1 MGLLSFNNLLTWT
14 LSASLTL
21 ESWNR
26 FRAEVL
32 EAEAITQSS
41 SALGGGSVSGMGVIK
56 LSNVNILMVV

>member
-1 MGLLSFNNLLTWT
+1 M
-14 LSASLTL
+14 

-26 FRAEVL
+26 FLAEVL

-41 SALGGGSVSGMGVIK
+41 SALEDNAICKWDGVIK

>member
-1 MGLLSFNNLLTWT
+1 MDGSFNNFLTWT
-14 LSASLTL
+14 LSASLTF

-32 EAEAITQSS
+32 EAEAITQSFS
-41 SALGGGSVSGMGVIK
+41 ELGGGSVSGMGVIK

>member
-1 MGLLSFNNLLTWT
+1 MDVSFNDLLTWT

-26 FRAEVL
+26 FLAEVL

-41 SALGGGSVSGMGVIK
+41 SELGGGSESGMGVIK